1 MLWLG
6 LHWRKF
12 AGCLKTKPMNRLLIQ
27 SAKQIIPQIVEQSAQ
42 LEKSEILVLHE
53 TPNGCTLAKLTE
65 LKTWIDQDGRAVDP
79 SSFIFLG
86 SVPLKTRDVKRI
98 IEDCEYFEYND

>member
-1 MLWLG
+1 MS
-6 LHWRKF
+6 R
-12 AGCLKTKPMNRLLIQ
+12 TLIQ

-42 LEKSEILVLHE
+42 LEKAKILVLHE

-65 LKTWIDQDGRAVDP
+65 LKTWIDQDGHAVDP
-79 SSFIFLG
+79 GAFIFLG